1 MDFLERIK
9 EALGNIFSSK
19 LRSTLAMLGILVG
32 TASVV
37 AMVSSGQ
44 LATEQAL
51 EQFKTL
57 GTDLLS
63 LTLYDANQ
71 GGGGGGGGG
80 GGSEKKFELKDALA
94 IPKAVPDVLVVAP
107 YTTPYAQVSFQNENI
122 SASLIGATA
131 DLQSTIKIKLKEGR
145 FISPLD
151 ASAYFC
157 VIGNEIYEK
166 MQPFLIGNAVG
177 KQIRLG
183 DNYFTIIGVA
193 DKWPESQFFNQNIN
207 GSIII
212 PIETSN
218 LLSKYAAINN
228 IAMRINKQA
237 DIDAVQA
244 KLTNYIN
251 KDAKDKQLFFH
262 SPKQLLNSM
271 ASQRRTLTIFL
282 GLIGSVSLF
291 VGGIGVMNIMLVS
304 VVERKREIGI
314 RRAIG
319 AKRWDIQ
326 MMFLIEAIILA
337 LLGGLLGVITGVVT
351 SLIIAFFAGWPLTV
365 YLLPPLIGFTVS
377 VFVGVFFGFYP
388 AYQASR
394 LNPIQTLRSD

>member
-1 MDFLERIK
+1 MDFWERFK
-9 EALGNIFSSK
+9 EALGNIYSAR
-19 LRSTLAMLGILVG
+19 LRSILAMLGILVG

-63 LTLYDANQ
+63 LTLYDSNQGGQ
-71 GGGGGGGGG
+71 GGGGGA
-80 GGSEKKFELKDALA
+80 SEKKFELKDALA
-94 IPKAVPDVLVVAP
+94 IPQVVPDVLVVAP
-107 YTTPYAQVSFQNENI
+107 YTTPYVQVSFQNENI
-122 SASLIGATA
+122 SASIIGATA
-131 DLQSTIKIKLKEGR
+131 DLQTTIKIKLKDGR

-151 ASAYFC
+151 DSAYYC
-157 VIGNEIYEK
+157 VVGNDIYEK
-166 MQPFLIGNAVG
+166 MQPLLIGDAVG

-207 GSIII
+207 SSIII
-212 PIETSN
+212 PIQTSSI
-218 LLSKYAAINN
+218 LSKYATINN
-228 IAMRINKQA
+228 IAMRIDKKA
-237 DIDAVQA
+237 DIDIVQN
-244 KLTNYIN
+244 KITDYIKSDN
-251 KDAKDKQLFFH
+251 KDKQLFFH

-304 VVERKREIGI
+304 VVERRREIGI

-326 MMFLIEAIILA
+326 MMFLIEAVILA
-337 LLGGLLGVITGVVT
+337 ILGGFLGIVIGVLT
-351 SLIIAFFAGWPLTV
+351 SLIIAYFAGWPLTIYV
-365 YLLPPLIGFTVS
+365 IPPLIGFTVS
-377 VFVGVFFGFYP
+377 VLVGIFFGFYP
-388 AYQASR
+388 AFQASR